1 MAVFAYVRWKYSILH
16 TVRGLTRDLANA
28 IIAFMQLTSMPR
40 QSTAPWVIA
49 LLACSL
55 AAFGAGVWC
64 SQPGKLLAA
73 SGTAGN
79 LAVTTSS
86 VSGLGALPPS
96 EVAQDVNFQEFWD
109 LWKQLKDRYYKQP
122 LDEKKMM
129 YGAMSGMVASL
140 GDPYTLF
147 FNPTDATS
155 FSEALQGKF
164 SGIGAEIGIKDNQ
177 LQVIAPLPD
186 SPAEK
191 AGIRS
196 GDFILA
202 IDKQDTAGMSVDQAV
217 SLIRGD
223 KDTKV
228 ALTIGRL
235 NATTDAKGKT
245 KTAPTSTTITIVR
258 DEIVVKSVTV
268 AYKNNLAIVTV
279 NHFNQDTDTLFQK
292 VIDEVLTKNVKGI
305 VLDMRNDPGGYL
317 DRAIAV
323 ASEWTGEQTIVSERR
338 QGKIVDSYKGTHP
351 ARLDKIKTV
360 VLVNQG
366 SASASEIV
374 AGALQDYGLATL
386 VGMKTF
392 GKGSVQDYSEF
403 SDKSALKVTI
413 AEWLTPKDRS
423 INKIGIQPDVQVDR
437 TDADYNADRDPQ
449 LDKAVQ
455 LLTGKASAA
464 IPAQATSTATV
475 PSSN

>member
-1 MAVFAYVRWKYSILH
+1 
-16 TVRGLTRDLANA
+16 
-28 IIAFMQLTSMPR
+28 MPR
-40 QSTAPWVIA
+40 QPAAPWVIA

-55 AAFGAGVWC
+55 AAFAAGVWL

-73 SGTAGN
+73 SGTAAASN
-79 LAVTTSS
+79 ISTTTVVGVGSMPPA
-86 VSGLGALPPS
+86 GLTTDA
-96 EVAQDVNFQEFWD
+96 NFQEFWD
-109 LWKQLKDRYYKQP
+109 LWKMLKERYYKQP

-147 FNPTDATS
+147 FTPTDATS
-155 FSEALQGKF
+155 FSAALQGKF
-164 SGIGAEIGIKDNQ
+164 DGIGAEIGIKDNQ

-202 IDKQDTAGMSVDQAV
+202 IDKQDTTSMSVEQAV
-217 SLIRGD
+217 YLIRGD

-228 ALTIGRL
+228 TLTIGRL
-235 NATTDAKGKT
+235 NKSTDAKGKE
-245 KTAPTSTTITIVR
+245 KTAPTSTDITIVR
-258 DEIVVKSVTV
+258 SEIVVKSVTV

-279 NHFNQDTDTLFQK
+279 NHFNQDTDTLFKQ

-338 QGKIVDSYKGTHP
+338 QGQIVDSYKGSHA
-351 ARLDKIKTV
+351 ARLDKIPTV

-374 AGALQDYGLATL
+374 AGALQDYGEATL
-386 VGMKTF
+386 VGTKTF
-392 GKGSVQDYSEF
+392 GKGSVQDYTEF
-403 SDKSALKVTI
+403 PDKSALKVTI
-413 AEWLTPKDRS
+413 AEWLTPKGRS
-423 INKIGIQPDVQVDR
+423 INKTGIQPDVQVDR

-464 IPAQATSTATV
+464 IPAQATSTATI